1 MAADTQY
8 VLRAAMTRQI
18 LPAQGG
24 TFGIVNNDPGGAE
37 IWITIVGNVPGGSP
51 AGDVF
56 YLRRLGESLTLSR
69 GLLGT
74 ITIEA
79 KNPTTGADQYPAT
92 ILLVDTD
99 MDVSVT
105 SLASA
110 IAGASSSGSPFG
122 GFSGPVKSTVV
133 SVGNGVATALPASI
147 IANRKAV
154 IVQADTGNT
163 LAIYIGGSTVT
174 AGSGAA
180 TGGYSLTAGQSLP
193 VDLGAGA
200 LYAIAAGVGQKAIV
214 LEFS

>member
-24 TFGIVNNDPGGAE
+24 TFGIVNNDPGGAV
-37 IWITIVGNVPGGSP
+37 IWVTIVGNVPGGSP

-56 YLRRLGESLTLSR
+56 YLRHLGESLTLSR

-74 ITIEA
+74 ITVEA
-79 KNPTTGADQYPAT
+79 KTPVTGADQYPAT

-110 IAGASSSGSPFG
+110 IAGASSSSSAFG
-122 GFSGPVKSTVV
+122 GFSGPVRSTVV
-133 SVGNGVATALPASI
+133 NVGNGVATVLPA
-147 IANRKAV
+147 ATLTNRKAV
-154 IVQADTGNT
+154 IVQADAGNT
-163 LAIYIGGSTVT
+163 LPIYIGGSTVT
-174 AGSGAA
+174 SGSGSS
-180 TGGYSLTAGQSLP
+180 TGGYALTAGQSLP
-193 VDLGAGA
+193 IDLGAGL
-200 LYAIAAGVGQKAIV
+200 LYAIAGGAGQKAIV